1 MTQKLLQI
9 IMGLVA
15 FFVIGSGVYGQGV
28 TTAAMNGRVTDTEGK
43 GLEGAT
49 IVATHG
55 PSGSVYG
62 AVAREDGYFN
72 LPGLRVGGPYKVRIS
87 FLGYGTQEQNEIYL
101 GLGQSFQLTF
111 KLQEQSVST
120 EEVEITASRAEVKNG
135 AATNIG
141 SQAIGTLPT
150 LSRRI
155 NDFTRLT
162 PQANG
167 SSFGGQDN
175 RFNNITLDGSV
186 FNNSF
191 GLGSQPGDRTGVSPI
206 SLDAIDQV
214 QVSLA
219 PYDVRQAGFVGAG
232 INAVTRSGTNEV
244 SASVYHMLRNQN
256 FLGDSAQ
263 GQYVPRGDFNYFQSG
278 LRVGGPIIKDKLF
291 FFVSGEIE
299 RNAAPATTFTP
310 NDGTQQVGG
319 SVSRVLKSDLDEL
332 SSFLLSRFNYETG
345 AYEGYNLETRA
356 DKFLAKF
363 DLNINDKNKMSVR
376 YNYLKSSQDVLLS
389 NSSSLGLGN
398 RQPNLDRF
406 SYRNSNYSINENI
419 QSVVAELNSSI
430 GDRMSN
436 NFIVGYTFQDEDRG
450 DFDGDPT
457 DTRPSFP
464 LVEIQ
469 DNGSTYISFG
479 NEPFTPLN
487 QLSYST
493 FQISDNLTYYADA
506 HKFTAGFNVERFS
519 FKNVFFPGSQSVYV
533 YQSLDDF
540 YADADGD
547 ANTVMDTTLR
557 RFQLRYS
564 ALDGGAE
571 PVQPSKVTYTG
582 LYVQDEWQVSN
593 QFNLTYGIRIDIP
606 FFQNTG
612 YENQE
617 VNSLSFVDADGG
629 TAKFSTSKLP
639 DANPL
644 ISPRVGFSYN
654 VKEDGSTRVRGGTGI
669 FTGRPAFVWISNQIG
684 NNGVLTGFIQADNT
698 SSYPFSAN
706 PATYIPANPTLPST
720 YELAL
725 TDPKF
730 RFPQVWRSNIA
741 VEQKL
746 PLGLVGTVEVLINR
760 DVNAINYYNANL
772 PASTSNFAGPD
783 TRARYTDNRLNDQI
797 TSAIVLSN
805 TNRGSAYSLTFQL
818 ERPFN
823 NGFYGKLAYNY
834 GQAKNVINAGSI
846 AAGTWFNNPIS
857 GDPNNPALAFAN
869 DDQRH
874 RVIGALSY
882 RIEYGDHGAT
892 QFGLVYEGRTQG
904 RASLVNSGDMNGDG
918 GTANDLIYIPASG
931 SELNWQEYTASG
943 TTFTTAM
950 QAAAYDAFIEQ
961 DPYLSEHRGQIM
973 ERNGLLLPWLNRMD
987 LSFVQEVF
995 LNVGGKRN
1003 TLQFR
1008 ADVINFTNLLN
1019 SDWGVSQ
1026 SVINTRPVIPRG
1038 VNAENQP
1045 IYRFA
1050 NLGSNLLSS
1059 TYRYNN
1065 SLNDVWQLQIG
1076 IRYIFN

>member
-1 MTQKLLQI
+1 MTQKLLQTI
-9 IMGLVA
+9 IGLVT
-15 FFVIGSGVYGQGV
+15 FLVIGSSAYGQGV
-28 TTAAMNGRVTDTEGK
+28 TTAAMSGRVTDTGGK

-62 AVAREDGYFN
+62 AIARGDGYFN

-101 GLGQSFQLTF
+101 GLGQNFQLTF
-111 KLQEQSVST
+111 NLQEQSVST
-120 EEVEITASRAEVKNG
+120 EEVEITAVRAEVKNG
-135 AATNIG
+135 AATNI
-141 SQAIGTLPT
+141 SNQAIGTLPT
-150 LSRRI
+150 LNRRI

-167 SSFGGQDN
+167 ASFGGQDN

-256 FLGDSAQ
+256 FLGDSAA

-291 FFVSGEIE
+291 FFVSGEVE
-299 RNAAPATTFTP
+299 RNSSPGTTFTP
-310 NDGTQQVGG
+310 NTGGQPVGG
-319 SVSRVLKSDLDEL
+319 SISRVLKSDLDEL
-332 SSFLLSRFNYETG
+332 SSFLLNRFDYQTG
-345 AYEGYNLETRA
+345 PYEGYNLDTRA

-363 DLNINDKNKMSVR
+363 DLNLNDKNKMSVR

-389 NSSSLGLGN
+389 NSSSLGFGS
-398 RQPNLDRF
+398 RQPNLERF
-406 SYRNSNYSINENI
+406 SYQNSNYSINENI
-419 QSVVAELNSSI
+419 QSVVAELNSNI
-430 GDRMSN
+430 TDRISN
-436 NFIVGYTFQDEDRG
+436 NLIIGYTYQDEDRG
-450 DFDGDPT
+450 DFDGDKT
-457 DTRPSFP
+457 DTRPTFP

-469 DNGSTYISFG
+469 NNGSTYISFG
-479 NEPFTPLN
+479 NEPFTPYN

-493 FQISDNLTYYADA
+493 FQISDNLTYYANA
-506 HKFTAGFNVERFS
+506 HKITAGFNIERFS

-533 YQSLDDF
+533 YQSLADF

-582 LYVQDEWQVSN
+582 LYLQDEWQVSN
-593 QFNLTYGIRIDIP
+593 QFNLTYGVRVDIP

-612 YENQE
+612 YENTE
-617 VNSLSFVDADGG
+617 VNSLSFLDDNAQ

-654 VKEDGSTRVRGGTGI
+654 VKADGSTRVRGGTGI

-698 SSYPFSAN
+698 SAYPFNAN
-706 PATYIPANPTLPST
+706 PTTYIPANPTLPST

-730 RFPQVWRSNIA
+730 RFPQVWRSNVA

-746 PLGLVGTVEVLINR
+746 PLGLIGTVEVLINR
-760 DVNAINYYNANL
+760 DVNAVKYYNANL
-772 PASTSNFAGPD
+772 PQAQSSFAGPD
-783 TRARYTDNRLNDQI
+783 TRPRYTDNRTNDQI
-797 TSAIVLSN
+797 TSAIVLTN
-805 TNRGSAYSLTFQL
+805 TNQGSAYSMTFQV

-823 NGFYGKLAYNY
+823 NGFYGKLAYNF
-834 GQAKNVINAGSI
+834 GQAKNVTNAGSI
-846 AAGTWFNNPIS
+846 AAGSWFGNPIS

-882 RIEYGDHGAT
+882 RIEYGDFGAT
-892 QFGLVYEGRTQG
+892 QFGIVYEGRTQG
-904 RASLVNSGDMNGDG
+904 RASFVYSGDMNGDG
-918 GTANDLIYIPASG
+918 GTANDLIYIPNSG
-931 SELNWQEYTASG
+931 SELNWQEYTSSG
-943 TTFTTAM
+943 TTFTAEM
-950 QAAAYDAFIEQ
+950 QAAAFDAYIAQ
-961 DPYLSEHRGQIM
+961 DPYLSAHKGQVM

-987 LSFVQEVF
+987 LSFVQEFFV
-995 LNVGGKRN
+995 NAGGKRN

-1019 SDWGVSQ
+1019 SNWGVSQ
-1026 SVINTRPVIPRG
+1026 SVVNTRPVIPRG

-1050 NLGSNLLSS
+1050 SFGSNLLNS
-1059 TYRYNN
+1059 TFRYNN
-1065 SLNDVWQLQIG
+1065 SLNDVWQLQVG

>member
-1 MTQKLLQI
+1 MTQKLLQTI
-9 IMGLVA
+9 LGLVT
-15 FFVIGSGVYGQGV
+15 FLVIGSAVYGQGV
-28 TTAAMNGRVTDTEGK
+28 TTAAMNGRVTDAGGK

-62 AVAREDGYFN
+62 AIAREEGYFN
-72 LPGLRVGGPYKVRIS
+72 LPGLRVGGPYRVRIS

-111 KLQEQSVST
+111 SLQEESVST
-120 EEVEITASRAEVKNG
+120 EEVEITASRSEVKNG
-135 AATNIG
+135 AATNI
-141 SQAIGTLPT
+141 SNQAIGTLPT
-150 LSRRI
+150 LSRRVS
-155 NDFTRLT
+155 DFTRLT

-175 RFNNITLDGSV
+175 RLNNITLDGSV
-186 FNNSF
+186 FNSSF
-191 GLGSQPGDRTGVSPI
+191 GLGSAPGDRTGVSPI

-256 FLGDSAQ
+256 FLGDSAR
-263 GQYVPRGDFNYFQSG
+263 GQFVPRGNFNYFQSG
-278 LRVGGPIIKDKLF
+278 LRVGGPIIKNKLF
-291 FFVSGEIE
+291 FFISGEIE
-299 RNAAPATTFTP
+299 RNSSPATTFTP

-319 SVSRVLKSDLDEL
+319 SVSRVLKSDLDDL
-332 SSFLLSRFNYETG
+332 SSFLLDNFGYETG
-345 AYEGYNLETRA
+345 AYEGYNLDTKA

-363 DLNINDKNKMSVR
+363 DLNLNEKNKLSVR

-389 NSSSLGLGN
+389 NSSSLGFGN
-398 RQPNLDRF
+398 RQPNLERF
-406 SYRNSNYSINENI
+406 SYQNSNYSINENI
-419 QSVVAELNSSI
+419 QSVVAELNSNL
-430 GDRMSN
+430 GDRLSN
-436 NFIVGYTFQDEDRG
+436 NLIIGYTYQDEDRG
-450 DFDGDPT
+450 DFEGDPT
-457 DTRPSFP
+457 DTKPTFP

-469 DNGSTYISFG
+469 DNGSTYISVG
-479 NEPFTPLN
+479 YEPFTPSN

-493 FQISDNLTYYADA
+493 FQISDNLTYYANA
-506 HKFTAGFNVERFS
+506 HKITAGFNLERFS

-533 YQSLDDF
+533 YQSLSDF

-547 ANTVMDTTLR
+547 ASTVMDTSLR

-564 ALDGGAE
+564 ALEGGAE

-582 LYVQDEWQVSN
+582 LYIQDEWQVSS
-593 QFNLTYGIRIDIP
+593 QFNLTYGVRVDIP

-612 YENQE
+612 YENTA
-617 VNSLSFVDADGG
+617 VNDLSFLDPEGETV
-629 TAKFSTSKLP
+629 KFSTSKLP
-639 DANPL
+639 DPNPL

-654 VKEDGSTRVRGGTGI
+654 VQEDGSTRVRGGSGI

-684 NNGVLTGFIQADNT
+684 NNGVLTGFIQSDNT
-698 SSYPFSAN
+698 TNYPFSAD
-706 PATYIPANPTLPST
+706 PTTYIPANPSLPSS

-730 RFPQVWRSNIA
+730 RFPQVWRSNLA

-746 PLGLVGTVEVLINR
+746 PLGLVGTVEFLYNR
-760 DVNAINYYNANL
+760 DVNAVSYYNANL
-772 PASTSNFAGPD
+772 PEAQSAFVGPD
-783 TRARYTDNRLNDQI
+783 TRPRYTDNRANDQI
-797 TSAIVLSN
+797 SSAVVLSN
-805 TNRGSAYSLTFQL
+805 TGQGSAYSLTFQV
-818 ERPFN
+818 ERPFKD
-823 NGFYGKLAYNY
+823 GFYGKLAYNF
-834 GQAKNVINAGSI
+834 GEAKNIINAGSI
-846 AAGTWFNNPIS
+846 ASGTWFNNPIG
-857 GDPNNPALAFAN
+857 GDPNNPLLAFAN

-882 RIEYGDHGAT
+882 RIEYGNIGAT
-892 QFGLVYEGRTQG
+892 QFGIVYEGRTQG
-904 RASLVNSGDMNGDG
+904 RTNFVYSGDMNGDG
-918 GTANDLIYIPASG
+918 GTANDLIYIPNSA
-931 SELNWQEYTASG
+931 SELNWQEYTSSG
-943 TTFTTAM
+943 TTFTIAM
-950 QAAAYDAFIEQ
+950 QEAAFDAYMEQ
-961 DPYLSEHRGQIM
+961 DPYLSAHKGQIM

-987 LSFVQEVF
+987 LSFVQEFFV
-995 LNVGGKRN
+995 NAGGKRN

-1026 SVINTRPVIPRG
+1026 SVINARPVIPRG
-1038 VNAENQP
+1038 VNAENEP
-1045 IYRFA
+1045 IFRFA

-1065 SLNDVWQLQIG
+1065 SLTDIWQLQVG